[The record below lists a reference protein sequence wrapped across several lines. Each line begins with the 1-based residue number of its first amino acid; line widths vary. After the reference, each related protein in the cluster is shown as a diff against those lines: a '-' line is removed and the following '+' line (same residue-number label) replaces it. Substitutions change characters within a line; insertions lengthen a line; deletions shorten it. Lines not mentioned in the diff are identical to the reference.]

1 MWLLRNNVV
10 DENKRYKIASRI
22 TWITIILNL
31 VLAIGKIIIG
41 FISNSSAILADG
53 IHTVSDIGSSV
64 GIVIGFFIAKKPED
78 EEHQYGH
85 EKAETIAAFLLSL
98 MLIAV
103 GVKMGISSLKLMLCQ
118 TVKVPTVIAIWAAA
132 ISIVIKELQFRMVMN
147 VGKKIDSKALIA
159 DAWHHRSD
167 ALSSIAAL
175 LGVIGA
181 RMGYPLLDPLAGLVV
196 SIIVV
201 KVGVEFFIHGYNE
214 LMDVSIEES
223 KLYEI
228 SRNLMKNTDI
238 RNINDIKARKHG
250 SKVYVDIKVCVDPNI
265 TVYMGHSIAEKVEEE
280 VKRSLKNVKDV
291 MVHVN
296 PCSNHEEMNCLTCK
310 NKTSKYVNK
319 ENKR

>member
-1 MWLLRNNVV
+1 M

-22 TWITIILNL
+22 TWITIVLN
-31 VLAIGKIIIG
+31 VILAIGKIVIG
-41 FISNSSAILADG
+41 FISNSNAILADG
-53 IHTVSDIGSSV
+53 IHTISDIGSSI
-64 GIVIGFFIAKKPED
+64 GIIIGFFIAKKPED

-103 GVKMGISSLKLMLCQ
+103 GVKIGISSLKLMLYQ
-118 TVKVPTVIAIWAAA
+118 TTRIPGIEAVWAAVVSIIIKEIQFRIAINA
-132 ISIVIKELQFRMVMN
+132 
-147 VGKKIDSKALIA
+147 GKKINSKALIA

-167 ALSSIAAL
+167 ALSSIAVL
-175 LGVIGA
+175 FGVVGA
-181 RMGYPLLDPLAGLVV
+181 RMGYSFLDPLAGLIV

-214 LMDVSIEES
+214 LMDVSIEEN

-228 SRNLMKNTDI
+228 AERLIKNTNVK
-238 RNINDIKARKHG
+238 NINDIKARKHG

-265 TVYMGHSIAEKVEEE
+265 TVYMGHSIAEEVEEE
-280 VKRSLKNVKDV
+280 VKKSLDNVKDV

-296 PCSNHEEMNCLTCK
+296 PCSNHEETNCLVCK
-310 NKTSKYVNK
+310 NKTSKYVSKDDTKDK
-319 ENKR
+319 E

>member
-1 MWLLRNNVV
+1 MKNNAI
-10 DENKRYKIASRI
+10 DENKRYKIASRV
-22 TWITIILNL
+22 TWLTIILN
-31 VLAIGKIIIG
+31 VILAVGKIIIG
-41 FISNSSAILADG
+41 LISNSNAILADG
-53 IHTVSDIGSSV
+53 IHTISDIGSSI

-103 GVKMGISSLKLMLCQ
+103 GVKIGISSLKLMLYQ
-118 TVKVPTVIAIWAAA
+118 TTRIPAIEAIWAAG
-132 ISIVIKELQFRMVMN
+132 ISIIVKELQFRMAMN
-147 VGKKIDSKALIA
+147 VGKKINSKALIA

-175 LGVIGA
+175 FGVIGA
-181 RMGYPLLDPLAGLVV
+181 RMGYPLLDPLAGLIV

-214 LMDVSIEES
+214 LMDISIEES

-228 SRNLMKNTDI
+228 AERLMKNTNI
-238 RNINDIKARKHG
+238 KNINDIKARKHG
-250 SKVYVDIKVCVDPNI
+250 SKVYVDIKICVDPNI
-265 TVYMGHSIAEKVEEE
+265 TVYMGHSIAEEVEEE
-280 VKRSLKNVKDV
+280 VKKSLDNVKDV

-296 PCSNHEEMNCLTCK
+296 PCSNYEEMNCLACK
-310 NKTSKYVNK
+310 NKTSKYVKK
-319 ENKR
+319 EDTKNGK